1 MKKIKVK
8 LNKPVYLGL
17 PSLEINKTLLYA
29 FSMVVLNQS
38 IKLMLDHAT
47 SIQIA
52 LLFILKLKMFVK
64 ILQMM
69 LKKIFDTSSY
79 EAGRPLYT
87 GKSKKV
93 IGSMKDELRLWQN
106 FFDLDQ
112 KLILFLMNGG
122 NSNKKA
128 KGAKNAQWK

>member
-52 LLFILKLKMFVK
+52 LLFILKLKMFLM
-64 ILQMM
+64 ILQMI

-79 EAGRPLYT
+79 
-87 GKSKKV
+87 
-93 IGSMKDELRLWQN
+93 
-106 FFDLDQ
+106 
-112 KLILFLMNGG
+112 
-122 NSNKKA
+122 
-128 KGAKNAQWK
+128 